1 MTEIVLLPPSGPDL
15 AALPLLADM
24 QYLEPFGTD
33 ALNRKFHGIV
43 PPGIYRGYQYSLPGA
58 MKLAIGATKNGV
70 AVVEVGNWSINVHQV
85 APVELTVPAGF
96 AGYVVLDATYGIGVV
111 TKQVDANSQIDAA
124 IIKLVPTAELLPRH
138 VILYTLDVPGAATV
152 MLDAYI
158 STADRMNVSLAGI
171 SKVDGGAFVNS
182 PTGTMTVQVRRGPE
196 AQLKTFPGQEGEP
209 FWTTDTNRVAIGIEG
224 EPGGLLLPASKYVE
238 ASGATASPQGAY
250 QFTKAGTLSLPATAR
265 DGEHV
270 RVSVA
275 PASVAAGH
283 ACLVAVAGGE
293 AIATRGGDALAIAM
307 DVAHEFLFI
316 KTATG
321 WRC

>member
-58 MKLAIGATKNGV
+58 MKIAIGANKNGV

-85 APVELTVPAGF
+85 APVELTVPKGF
-96 AGYVVLDATYGIGVV
+96 AGYLVLDATYGIGIV
-111 TKQVDANSQIDAA
+111 TKQVNSNSKLDAA

-138 VILYTLDVPGAATV
+138 VILYTLSVPLTATA
-152 MLDAYI
+152 MLDTYI
-158 STADRMNVSLAGI
+158 SPAERMEVSLAQ
-171 SKVDGGAFVNS
+171 SRRVDGGFYVNS
-182 PTGTMTVQVRRGPE
+182 PTGSVVVQVRRGLE
-196 AQLKTFPGQEGEP
+196 AQLKTYPGQEGEP
-209 FWTTDTNRVAIGIEG
+209 FWTTDTRRVALGIEG
-224 EPGGLLLPASKYVE
+224 VQGGLMLPASLVVE
-238 ASGATASPQGAY
+238 AAGVTATPQGAY
-250 QFTKAGTLSLPATAR
+250 HFTKAGKLTLPAKAK

-270 RVSVA
+270 RVSVSA
-275 PASVAAGH
+275 GAVAASL
-283 ACLVAVAGGE
+283 ACKVVVEDGG

>member
-58 MKLAIGATKNGV
+58 MKIAIGATKNGV

-85 APVELTVPAGF
+85 APVELTVPKGF
-96 AGYVVLDATYGIGVV
+96 AGYLVLDATYGIGVV
-111 TKQVDANSQIDAA
+111 TKQVDANSLIDAA
-124 IIKLVPTAELLPRH
+124 ILKLVPTAELLPRH
-138 VILYTLDVPGAATV
+138 VILYTLNVPLAATA
-152 MLDAYI
+152 MLDSYI
-158 STADRMNVSLAGI
+158 SSVDRMDISLAGL
-171 SKVDGGAFVNS
+171 SKVDGGLYVNS
-182 PTGTMTVQVRRGPE
+182 PTGSMVVQVRRGLE

-209 FWTTDTNRVAIGIEG
+209 SWTTDTRRVSFGIEG
-224 EPGGLLLPASKYVE
+224 VPGGLMLPASLVVE
-238 ASGATASPQGAY
+238 AAGVTATPQGAY
-250 QFTKAGTLSLPATAR
+250 QFTKAGNLTLPATAK

-270 RVSVA
+270 RVSVTA
-275 PASVAAGH
+275 AAVAAAL
-283 ACLVAVAGGE
+283 ACKVVVAGGA
-293 AIATRGGDALAIAM
+293 AIATRGGDALAISM
-307 DVAHEFLFI
+307 DVTQEFLFI